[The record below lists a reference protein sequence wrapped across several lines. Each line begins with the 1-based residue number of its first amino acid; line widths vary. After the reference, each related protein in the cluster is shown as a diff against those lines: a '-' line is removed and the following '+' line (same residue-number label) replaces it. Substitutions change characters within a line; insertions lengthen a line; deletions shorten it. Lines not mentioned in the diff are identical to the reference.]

1 MASRKHRFFTTPW
14 QLIRFFLP
22 VVTLLTAVVY
32 AVTLFRHLYPGT
44 PAFLTAMAAGLCQQ
58 NDLAHPLFSLII
70 RPIAQLPYATLPVR
84 LNLFCAACGTLAATL
99 FYLLTARLIFIWA
112 AENPGGSMAAL
123 PPGTEGI
130 REDEGDL
137 PNRNRMSFPLPAS
150 EMPILPASVQAHNW
164 RSARAAALGGMG
176 AALAFAFCGPFW
188 IAATRLYPFAF
199 DLALFF
205 LLLNLL
211 IAYDQKAHPFFL
223 FASSF
228 LLAACCVE
236 SPLFLLLLPVGSGFL
251 LRSLLL
257 NEHATFYRTLA
268 VVLTGL
274 IGFLTGGM
282 LLWRASALCA
292 AVPIPAP
299 RPILN
304 VLTAT
309 MLDELAR
316 WVPSFGWSYIFMQL
330 LFPCAIAL
338 FIFAFSFRKRTPLL
352 FLMQLTLAATLIP
365 SLLNLRMSPW
375 AIARMTSRIPVFSS
389 TIVAFLTG
397 LLIAVWYLMR
407 EMFDEQLSEDL
418 DYYEYRDHPLVC
430 RIGRWLC
437 WPLLALACLV
447 PFRSFTD
454 IDPREGAFVDVVT
467 DRIYATLD
475 TCDWIVNSSTL
486 THHLML
492 RAFQDGRRLRL
503 IETEESPDGA
513 NAKHLGTAIREDPS
527 LTRIQARLLNAADLS
542 PVSFLREWL
551 TQETNAYS
559 RIALFRTPV
568 FWRENGFTPLPNSIF
583 FNGLPQDVSVDLA
596 QLRDR
601 HQAFVEF
608 LQPHLFPA
616 TPDSIRLFAKIR
628 AALAGQLACA
638 GNELAV
644 LFAGQKRFEE
654 AAELLAQTEALMP
667 DNLSVLLNR
676 YHLAL
681 GHGLRADTL
690 PALQTRLREIPRRYA
705 RTHLLTP
712 ASVQAQTGTL
722 ISPDILEQ
730 VRKSYWTKSGL
741 LQQLSHTLSPG
752 QPDPFL
758 AVRDKKRELYQTIAK
773 HLETYEFDIA
783 DLQLN
788 LLLDIDDRDRFALV
802 NKARLAI
809 ERRDL
814 PEAGLWM
821 DLAKE
826 NGVTPAELIWH
837 EAALLIL
844 DGKLP
849 EARERLNT
857 ALNAAPADI
866 GLWGLLA
873 EILLQLE
880 EYPELEMRVFPVLRS
895 ASVKKEHY
903 LMYKV
908 RGYLLRHNGTEHYR
922 AARAN
927 FLRALELNPNLNDV
941 REEIL
946 RLDDVLEVPAFSE
959 QDACAILRQNPD
971 HAFANYLWGRVRLER
986 GEVDLAED
994 LFRRSLET
1002 ERNAPAFAG
1011 LGTVLLEKGEHAL
1024 AEKFLRRALDDAPQ
1038 RLDAWHALARLLLA
1052 TGRADE
1058 ASRALDAVLQAKPD
1072 DFSARLTLIRIR
1084 MAQRNLREAAE
1095 QISGL
1100 LEQEAHLPRHIL
1112 RELKPLSQQLLRD
1125 LAN

>member
-1 MASRKHRFFTTPW
+1 MASRKRAFFTTPW
-14 QLIRFFLP
+14 RLIRFFMP
-22 VVTLLTAVVY
+22 VVTLLTAAVY

-58 NDLAHPLFSLII
+58 NDLAHPLFSLVL

-112 AENPGGSMAAL
+112 AENPGGSMAVL
-123 PPGTEGI
+123 PPGADASPE
-130 REDEGDL
+130 EDGEPDRD
-137 PNRNRMSFPLPAS
+137 PTPFPLPAS
-150 EMPILPASVQAHNW
+150 GTPLLPASVQAHNW

-176 AALAFAFCGPFW
+176 AAIVFAFSGPFW

-223 FASSF
+223 FASAF
-228 LLAACCVE
+228 LLAVCCVE

-274 IGFLTGGM
+274 TGFLTGGT

-292 AVPIPAP
+292 AIPIPAP

-309 MLDELAR
+309 MLDELAG
-316 WVPSFGWSYIFMQL
+316 WVPSFGWSYTFMQL
-330 LFPCAIAL
+330 LLPCAIAL

-365 SLLNLRMSPW
+365 SLLNLRVSPW

-389 TIVAFLTG
+389 TLVAFLTG

-407 EMFDEQLSEDL
+407 EMFEEQLSEDL

-454 IDPREGAFVDVVT
+454 IDPREGAFVDAVT
-467 DRIYATLD
+467 DRIYAALGS
-475 TCDWIVNSSTL
+475 CDWIVNSRIL

-492 RAFQDGRRLRL
+492 RAFQDGHRLRF
-503 IETEESPDGA
+503 IDTEETPDGA
-513 NAKHLGTAIREDPS
+513 NAKQLGAAIREDPS
-527 LTRIQARLLNAADLS
+527 LAGIRARLLNAADLS
-542 PVSFLREWL
+542 PASFLREWL
-551 TQETNAYS
+551 TRETNAYP
-559 RIALFRTPV
+559 RVALFRTPV
-568 FWRENGFTPLPNSIF
+568 FWRENGFTPLPNGVF
-583 FNGLPQDVSVDLA
+583 FNGLPRDVPADPA
-596 QLRDR
+596 RLRDR
-601 HQAFVEF
+601 HRAFAEI

-616 TPDSIRLFAKIR
+616 TPDSIRLFATIR
-628 AALAGQLACA
+628 AALAAQLACV

-644 LFAGQKRFEE
+644 LFAEQKRPEE
-654 AAELLAQTEALMP
+654 AAELLAQTETLMP

-681 GHGLRADTL
+681 HHNLRADAL
-690 PALQTRLREIPRRYA
+690 PTLQTRLREIPRQQV

-712 ASVQAQTGTL
+712 ASVQTQTGTL

-741 LQQLSHTLSPG
+741 LQQLSHTLSPD

-758 AVRDKKRELYQTIAK
+758 ALRDKKRELYQTIAK
-773 HLETYEFDIA
+773 HLETYEFDTA

-788 LLLDIDDRDRFALV
+788 LLLDLDDRDRFALV

-809 ERRDL
+809 ERRNL

-826 NGVTPAELIWH
+826 NGVTSAELVWH

-849 EARERLNT
+849 QARERLNA
-857 ALNAAPADI
+857 ALAAAPADI

-873 EILLQLE
+873 EILLRLG
-880 EYPELEMRVFPVLRS
+880 EYPELETRVFPVLRN
-895 ASVKKEHY
+895 ASGKKENY
-903 LMYKV
+903 LMYQI
-908 RGYLLRHNGTEHYR
+908 RGHLLRHNGPEHYR

-927 FLRALELNPNLNDV
+927 FLRALELNRHLHDL

-959 QDACAILRQNPD
+959 QDACAVLRRDPD
-971 HAFANYLWGRVRLER
+971 HAYANYLWGRVRLDR
-986 GEVDLAED
+986 GELDLAED

-1011 LGTVLLEKGEHAL
+1011 LGTVLLEKGDHAL
-1024 AEKFLRRALDDAPQ
+1024 AEKFLRRALQDEPQ
-1038 RLDAWHALARLLLA
+1038 RLAAWHALARLLLD

-1058 ASRALDAVLQAKPD
+1058 ASRALDTVLRAKPAD
-1072 DFSARLTLIRIR
+1072 YAARLTLIRIR
-1084 MAQRNLREAAE
+1084 MAQRNHREAAE
-1095 QISGL
+1095 AISAL
-1100 LEQEAHLPRHIL
+1100 LENEARLPRHIL
-1112 RELKPLSQQLLRD
+1112 RELNPLRQQLLRD